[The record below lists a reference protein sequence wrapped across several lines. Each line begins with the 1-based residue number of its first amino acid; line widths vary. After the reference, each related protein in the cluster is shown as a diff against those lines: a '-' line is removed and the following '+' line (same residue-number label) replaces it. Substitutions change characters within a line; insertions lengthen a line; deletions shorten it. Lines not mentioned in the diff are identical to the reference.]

1 MAYILGPGVQGAWSL
16 KYERIVKGTPKKGRE
31 PQEHSRKIMGI

>member
-16 KYERIVKGTPKKGRE
+16 KYERIVKGTPKKEGNPKNIVGR
-31 PQEHSRKIMGI
+31 